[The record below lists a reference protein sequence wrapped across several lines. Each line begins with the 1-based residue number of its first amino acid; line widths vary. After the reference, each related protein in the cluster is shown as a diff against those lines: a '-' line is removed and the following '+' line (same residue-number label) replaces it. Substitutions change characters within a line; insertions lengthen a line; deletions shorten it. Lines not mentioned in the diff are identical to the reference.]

1 MRPRLLL
8 VGTDFSPHAE
18 RALQLAVELALEFES
33 RIELIHALDST
44 VPFFEPYAVTVP
56 PDWTET
62 AKKTAETRL
71 AEEVASVA
79 DRGVPIEAQVIIGA
93 AATVLAE
100 EARERSADW
109 IVIGS
114 HGHGG
119 WRHAILGSVAERTV
133 REAPCAV
140 LTARSERKPH
150 HILVGADLSRHSDRA
165 VGVGAE
171 LAKEFDAKLE
181 LVHALHAPVPFV
193 TPYEVVLPDAVIESA
208 FETAERELERM
219 ARELAPGV
227 ELSTAVL
234 AEPPH
239 AALCDAAERDH
250 ADLIVVGSHGHSGL
264 TQRLLGGVA
273 ERVLRHAPCSVLT
286 VREPG

>member
-8 VGTDFSPHAE
+8 VGTDFSEHAE
-18 RALQLAVELALEFES
+18 RALRLATRLAVEFDA

-56 PDWTET
+56 PDWMES
-62 AKKTAETRL
+62 AKRSAAARL
-71 AEEVASVA
+71 AEEVDRFTGPGVA
-79 DRGVPIEAQVIIGA
+79 ITAQIIVG
-93 AATVLAE
+93 
-100 EARERSADW
+100 
-109 IVIGS
+109 
-114 HGHGG
+114 
-119 WRHAILGSVAERTV
+119 AILGSVAERTV

-140 LTARSERKPH
+140 LTARSDDKPK
-150 HILVGADLSRHSDRA
+150 HILVGADLAHHSDRA
-165 VGVGAE
+165 LAVGAE
-171 LAKEFDAKLE
+171 LAGEFDAKLE

-227 ELSTAVL
+227 KLTTAVL

-239 AALCDAAERDH
+239 AALCDAAERDG
-250 ADLIVVGSHGHSGL
+250 ADLIVVGCHGHSGL
-264 TQRLLGGVA
+264 KHLVIGGVA

-286 VREPG
+286 VREPTG

>member
-1 MRPRLLL
+1 M
-8 VGTDFSPHAE
+8 
-18 RALQLAVELALEFES
+18 ES
-33 RIELIHALDST
+33 
-44 VPFFEPYAVTVP
+44 
-56 PDWTET
+56 
-62 AKKTAETRL
+62 AKRSAAARL
-71 AEEVASVA
+71 AEEVDRVTGPGVA
-79 DRGVPIEAQVIIGA
+79 ITAQIIVGG
-93 AATVLAE
+93 AATVLSDHAK
-100 EARERSADW
+100 AIGADW

-140 LTARSERKPH
+140 LTARSDDKPK
-150 HILVGADLSRHSDRA
+150 HILVGADLSHHSDRA
-165 VGVGAE
+165 LAVGAE
-171 LAKEFDAKLE
+171 LAGEFDAKLE

-227 ELSTAVL
+227 KLTTAVL

-239 AALCDAAERDH
+239 AALCDAAERDG
-250 ADLIVVGSHGHSGL
+250 ADLIVVGCHGHSGL
-264 TQRLLGGVA
+264 KHLVIGGVA

-286 VREPG
+286 VREPTG